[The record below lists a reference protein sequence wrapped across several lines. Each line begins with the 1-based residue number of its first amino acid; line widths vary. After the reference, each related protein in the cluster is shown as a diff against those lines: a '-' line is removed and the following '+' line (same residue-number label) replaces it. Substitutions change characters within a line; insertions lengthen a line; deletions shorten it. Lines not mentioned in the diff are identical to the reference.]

1 MPWDRII
8 QGSQRSDRFIPG
20 FDLYDWY
27 DPERKW
33 VPIEAEQIST
43 AKAEVAAKDQEIVRL
58 LDLLKAQQ

>member
-1 MPWDRII
+1 
-8 QGSQRSDRFIPG
+8 
-20 FDLYDWY
+20 LYDWY